1 MPSRCP
7 PNIHAARN
15 AYRSETLRLHTGP
28 WAHIMKHNKGRTV
41 LVVEDE
47 VLIRVLIV
55 DELESLGLTVLE
67 AGNADEAL
75 PILLSD
81 VPIQVLFTDVR
92 MPGSMDGIELVRRA
106 RAIRPHLKVIV
117 ASGHRTNISLKEAD
131 AFFGKPFS
139 VAEVASMVKQAM
151 GL

>member
-1 MPSRCP
+1 MK
-7 PNIHAARN
+7 RN
-15 AYRSETLRLHTGP
+15 VATPHWRG
-28 WAHIMKHNKGRTV
+28 AHIMEGNKGRTV

-47 VLIRVLIV
+47 ALIRMLVV

-75 PILLSD
+75 PILQSD
-81 VPIQVLFTDVR
+81 APVHVLFTDVR

-117 ASGHRTNISLKEAD
+117 ASGHSPNISLKEAD

-139 VAEVASMVKQAM
+139 VAEVAALVKQAL

>member
-1 MPSRCP
+1 
-7 PNIHAARN
+7 
-15 AYRSETLRLHTGP
+15 
-28 WAHIMKHNKGRTV
+28 MKGNNGRTV

-47 VLIRVLIV
+47 ALIRMLVV

-67 AGNADEAL
+67 AASADEAL

-81 VPIQVLFTDVR
+81 VPVQVLFTDVR
-92 MPGSMDGIELVRRA
+92 MPGSMDGIELARRA

-117 ASGHRTNISLKEAD
+117 ASGHSPNISLQEAD

-139 VAEVASMVKQAM
+139 VTEVGAM
-151 GL
+151 IKRAFGI